1 MSLCFQEEPT
11 KKKLAS
17 TASKKAAVS
26 CSQSAASKVECEAG
40 GNNNRFPITMSLI
53 LGKKEEKHNLTTI
66 LKEVLAAVT
75 EPALFFF
82 LPGTSK
88 IIWFQSSSLLQICTV
103 LRREVIFFTLIFWMD
118 QPNDFS
124 RWLSCLGN
132 EKTFRNDN
140 IRMVNLGREMTMPSG
155 WLYCAKFSWLLLWC
169 DFLGNVFVCIFFRL
183 KIEFGL
189 LWIFKPSQEEYFL

>member
-1 MSLCFQEEPT
+1 MSELATKTHTRSATVQEVYLHIKLAIIFTSQQENFFDSRKLFLST
-11 KKKLAS
+11 QEVDWKNKKNESVFSGRTNKKKLAS

-88 IIWFQSSSLLQICTV
+88 II
-103 LRREVIFFTLIFWMD
+103 
-118 QPNDFS
+118 
-124 RWLSCLGN
+124 
-132 EKTFRNDN
+132 
-140 IRMVNLGREMTMPSG
+140 
-155 WLYCAKFSWLLLWC
+155 
-169 DFLGNVFVCIFFRL
+169 
-183 KIEFGL
+183 
-189 LWIFKPSQEEYFL
+189 